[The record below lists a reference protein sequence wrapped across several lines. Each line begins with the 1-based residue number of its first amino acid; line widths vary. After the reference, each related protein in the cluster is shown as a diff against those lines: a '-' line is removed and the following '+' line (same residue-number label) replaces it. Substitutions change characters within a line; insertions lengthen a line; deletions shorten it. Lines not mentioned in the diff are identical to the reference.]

1 MDRKLRVNDPGTWLH
16 WYYCGY
22 IVERKHIYMQ
32 HQQRCHDNG
41 SMSQVGIVTASV
53 LGFGVLISYGYL
65 AQHFN
70 PDMFAGLDS
79 DLFFP
84 WLVSAI
90 LSAIGAILFVSIVFA
105 VENSDDATMFGG
117 RYNFVESRDYI
128 ILPFLIVFLLVSM
141 LWSIF
146 TVNALLDACYRPAV
160 KICLWLAAI
169 SAFALF
175 VCSYNIETS
184 QEWHR
189 QVIIPSAAF
198 LCFHCLTWDAQI
210 WMTKFLYIPVP
221 STSRQ

>member
-1 MDRKLRVNDPGTWLH
+1 VSRQNNNNH
-16 WYYCGY
+16 N
-22 IVERKHIYMQ
+22 
-32 HQQRCHDNG
+32 NG
-41 SMSQVGIVTASV
+41 SMSRVGIVTASV

-65 AQHFN
+65 ARNFK
-70 PDMFAGLDS
+70 PEMYSGLGS
-79 DLFFP
+79 NLFLP

-117 RYNFVESRDYI
+117 RYNFVESRDTM

-141 LWSIF
+141 LWSLF
-146 TVNALLDACYRPAV
+146 TVNAVRDARYRPAV
-160 KICLWLAAI
+160 QICLWLAAI

-210 WMTKFLYIPVP
+210 WMTEFLYKPVTP
-221 STSRQ
+221 ASGHKLWTPMQYF

>member
-1 MDRKLRVNDPGTWLH
+1 
-16 WYYCGY
+16 
-22 IVERKHIYMQ
+22 MQ
-32 HQQRCHDNG
+32 HRQRCHDNNG

-65 AQHFN
+65 AQNF
-70 PDMFAGLDS
+70 DLKMYSGLGS
-79 DLFFP
+79 NLFLP

-117 RYNFVESRDYI
+117 RYNFVESRDTI

-146 TVNALLDACYRPAV
+146 TVNAIRDPRYRPAV
-160 KICLWLAAI
+160 QICLWLAAM

-184 QEWHR
+184 KEWHR

-210 WMTKFLYIPVP
+210 WMTEFLYKPVP
-221 STSRQ
+221 PASRQL